1 MVITNAVTGQVVGQ
15 CDSTPFQHLSHN
27 WLAEQYDDTLRPAT
41 LDGLTLAIEGEV
53 SPEGLQILLFGRV
66 TAHKCRRGDWCDWTV
81 LGRSAVCT
89 IGGEI
94 ASVGTDGEIAK
105 LEVAS

>member
-1 MVITNAVTGQVVGQ
+1 MPVATKIFEGFPIEFSPLPA
-15 CDSTPFQHLSHN
+15 D
-27 WLAEQYDDTLRPAT
+27 LAPAT
-41 LDGLTLAIEGEV
+41 LDGLTLTVEGQV

-66 TAHKCRRGDWCDWTV
+66 TAHKCRRGAWCDWTV

-105 LEVAS
+105 LEVFHG